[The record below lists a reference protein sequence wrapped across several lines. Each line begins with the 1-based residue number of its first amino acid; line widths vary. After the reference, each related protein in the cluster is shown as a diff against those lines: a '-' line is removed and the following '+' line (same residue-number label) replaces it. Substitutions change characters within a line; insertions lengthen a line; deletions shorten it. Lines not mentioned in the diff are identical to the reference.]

1 MVITEG
7 RKRNERPTRPQI
19 IEHEGRPLFVV
30 LPHAEYL
37 ALTRQAVDDDLAIP
51 WEASKI
57 ARREKKSLMRAWRE
71 YPGLAQEAVAAR
83 AGISRGAYAQ
93 MEATGAKPRRATLL
107 KIAGALEV
115 RPEQLTE

>member
-1 MVITEG
+1 MNV
-7 RKRNERPTRPQI
+7 PTRPQI

-57 ARREKKSLMRAWRE
+57 A
-71 YPGLAQEAVAAR
+71 
-83 AGISRGAYAQ
+83 
-93 MEATGAKPRRATLL
+93 
-107 KIAGALEV
+107 GALEV

>member
-1 MVITEG
+1 
-7 RKRNERPTRPQI
+7 
-19 IEHEGRPLFVV
+19 
-30 LPHAEYL
+30 
-37 ALTRQAVDDDLAIP
+37 
-51 WEASKI
+51 
-57 ARREKKSLMRAWRE
+57 MRAWRE